1 MRFIHN
7 AKAKSPELMVMFPSL
22 TVNEFEKAEKYW
34 IHVCQGQHFSNESCQ
49 LQSKQ
54 ELSKNSPLLPLHPFL
69 DSSNLLRV
77 GGRIT
82 NASLS
87 LLQRHPMIIH
97 GRHPLTK
104 LIIRTEHERLLHA
117 GPTLLI
123 FVISRHYHVVGL
135 RRVVCTVT
143 RQCITCK
150 RRAARPG
157 SQLMGQLPA
166 ERVAPGFIFDQ
177 VGVDYAGPF
186 YIKYGYVRKPTVVK
200 AYMCVFVSLSVKAVH
215 LELVSD
221 FTSEAFIACLRRFTA
236 RWGNPTLVWSDH
248 GTNFIGAN
256 RELGEFHDFLSSK
269 KTQGDI
275 SSFCVPR
282 RIEWKFI
289 PERSPHFGGLW
300 EAAVKSAKM
309 HMKKVIGSTKLT
321 FEEFSTVL
329 TQVEACL
336 NSRPLT
342 PLESAGEEGIE
353 ALTPGHFLIG
363 RPLNSIPDTSLA
375 HPSLSLL
382 HRWQL
387 CQTLVRHFW
396 QRWSNEYL
404 SIINKFNKWR
414 HPTQNIEVGDILIL
428 KEDNTIPSQW
438 PLARVVD
445 THPGAD
451 NLVRVVTVK
460 TSQGVYR
467 RPITKIILLLS
478 ND

>member
-1 MRFIHN
+1 M
-7 AKAKSPELMVMFPSL
+7 S
-22 TVNEFEKAEKYW
+22 W
-34 IHVCQGQHFSNESCQ
+34 
-49 LQSKQ
+49 
-54 ELSKNSPLLPLHPFL
+54 
-69 DSSNLLRV
+69 
-77 GGRIT
+77 
-82 NASLS
+82 
-87 LLQRHPMIIH
+87 
-97 GRHPLTK
+97 
-104 LIIRTEHERLLHA
+104 
-117 GPTLLI
+117 
-123 FVISRHYHVVGL
+123 
-135 RRVVCTVT
+135 
-143 RQCITCK
+143 
-150 RRAARPG
+150 
-157 SQLMGQLPA
+157 
-166 ERVAPGFIFDQ
+166 
-177 VGVDYAGPF
+177 
-186 YIKYGYVRKPTVVK
+186 
-200 AYMCVFVSLSVKAVH
+200 
-215 LELVSD
+215 SD
-221 FTSEAFIACLRRFTA
+221 LTSEAFIACLRRFTT
-236 RWGNPTLVWSDH
+236 RRGNPTLVWSDY

-275 SSFCVPR
+275 SSFCVTR

-300 EAAVKSAKM
+300 EAAVRSAKT
-309 HMKKVIGSTKLT
+309 HMKKVIGSAKLT

-336 NSRPLT
+336 NSRPLI

-382 HRWQL
+382 RRWQL

-396 QRWSNEYL
+396 QRWSKEYL
-404 SIINKFNKWR
+404 NIKNKFNKWR
-414 HPTQNIEVGDILIL
+414 HPTRNIEVGDIVIL

-467 RPITKIILLLS
+467 RPITKIIFLLS